1 MISNIIILEQCS
13 KQEIGGE
20 TMTDQ
25 TQKPICPKMEQ
36 TFNLIGKRWTGLI
49 IRTLMGGSRRF
60 ADLESIIPHLSGR
73 MLSERLKE
81 LDRAGIVVRS
91 VYSETPVRI
100 EYTLSKKGI
109 ELAHALDSVQQW
121 AEKWI

>member
-1 MISNIIILEQCS
+1 
-13 KQEIGGE
+13 
-20 TMTDQ
+20 MTDQ

-49 IRTLMGGSRRF
+49 IRTLMGGARRF
-60 ADLESIIPHLSGR
+60 AELESIIPHLSGR

-100 EYTLSKKGI
+100 EYSLSKKGI